1 MREKPKP
8 QKQEF
13 GSPYGYVP
21 DRDAFL
27 SAYTTAAAA
36 FGYAGAL
43 IWQVFP
49 WNTPNYQGAAFDFDY
64 TKSGSAAVLALYDV
78 MNAKTLFER
87 VVASGKATGL
97 IGK

>member
-1 MREKPKP
+1 MAKKTHT
-8 QKQEF
+8 KKEF

-49 WNTPNYQGAAFDFDY
+49 WSTPNYQGAAFDFDY
-64 TKSGSAAVLALYDV
+64 MKSGSAAVLALYDV
-78 MNAKTLFER
+78 RNAKTLFEK
-87 VVASGKATGL
+87 VVASGRATGL
-97 IGK
+97 IGGK